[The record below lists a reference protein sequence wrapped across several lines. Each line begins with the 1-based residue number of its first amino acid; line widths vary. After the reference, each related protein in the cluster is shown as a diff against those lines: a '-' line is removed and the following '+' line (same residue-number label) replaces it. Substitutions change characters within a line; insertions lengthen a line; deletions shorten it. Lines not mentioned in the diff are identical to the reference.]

1 MKIIKFI
8 FVIVAGLVAIF
19 VPHNI
24 VLNTFDFD
32 NKLAQSVHLSLLKDR
47 SINLMLELKCDIG
60 IEGKSD
66 WIVEFFGGPAFRVE
80 VGKSSIELL
89 LGHRNLKDVE
99 IITFNRS
106 QDRFRDSCTEIILYS
121 QQNQSITY
129 IVAETKKSVKISKPY

>member
-1 MKIIKFI
+1 VFLILYLFYDY
-8 FVIVAGLVAIF
+8 
-19 VPHNI
+19 HYD
-24 VLNTFDFD
+24 TFDFD